1 MSAARPRKQVDTS
14 TYTGRFAARLKEL
27 REKRKLTVEELAE
40 KSGIPDKTLYR
51 WEAATH
57 MPSVDKLPELAKA
70 LKIKV
75 RSLLPEA

>member
-1 MSAARPRKQVDTS
+1 MSARPRKEIDLS
-14 TYTGRFAARLKEL
+14 TYEGRFAARLKEL

-51 WEAATH
+51 WESAGSAPTI
-57 MPSVDKLPELAKA
+57 DRFPELAQA

-75 RSLLPEA
+75 RNLLPEA